1 MLASLNSD
9 RDGVKYSLSRPRIKT
24 LEEIQAEKAQIL
36 KNQQEKVARYRQL
49 VLDNIYLLRL
59 REMYPEAD
67 IQCSE
72 HI

>member
-1 MLASLNSD
+1 MGN
-9 RDGVKYSLSRPRIKT
+9 KYSLSRTRIKT
-24 LEEIQAEKAQIL
+24 LDEIQAEKAAML
-36 KNQQEKVARYRQL
+36 KQKQEKVARDRQT

-59 REMYPEAD
+59 RQMYPNAN

>member
-1 MLASLNSD
+1 MGN
-9 RDGVKYSLSRPRIKT
+9 KYSLSRPRIKT
-24 LEEIQAEKAQIL
+24 LDEIQAEKALML
-36 KNQQEKVARYRQL
+36 KQKQEKVARDRQT

-59 REMYPEAD
+59 RQMYPNAN

>member
-1 MLASLNSD
+1 ML
-9 RDGVKYSLSRPRIKT
+9 KQK
-24 LEEIQAEKAQIL
+24 
-36 KNQQEKVARYRQL
+36 QEKVARDRQT

-59 REMYPEAD
+59 RQMYPNAN

>member
-1 MLASLNSD
+1 MGN
-9 RDGVKYSLSRPRIKT
+9 KYSLSRPRIKT
-24 LEEIQAEKAQIL
+24 LDEIQAEKALML
-36 KNQQEKVARYRQL
+36 KQKQEKVVRDRQT

-59 REMYPEAD
+59 RQMYPNAN